1 MVCEASTLFCP
12 YSIYPLRIETAVR
25 RDIACTNVDQ
35 VTNFLNAFAK
45 EIDLTVPFTVENPDK
60 VPGQIALHEDG
71 TSPKLDFNAMRRK
84 LDLPVVKQK
93 MYAWEF
99 LTFIFFN

>member
-1 MVCEASTLFCP
+1 MVCEAGMLFCSC
-12 YSIYPLRIETAVR
+12 SIYPLRIETAVR
-25 RDIACTNVDQ
+25 RDTVRTNIDQ

-45 EIDLTVPFTVENPDK
+45 EIDLTAPFTVENPDK

-71 TSPKLDFNAMRRK
+71 MSPKPDFNAMRRK
-84 LDLPVVKQK
+84 LDLPVVKQR

>member
-1 MVCEASTLFCP
+1 M
-12 YSIYPLRIETAVR
+12 
-25 RDIACTNVDQ
+25 
-35 VTNFLNAFAK
+35 TNFLNAFAK

-84 LDLPVVKQK
+84 LDLPVVK
-93 MYAWEF
+93 
-99 LTFIFFN
+99 